1 MTTTIFHYDS
11 QIRKSL
17 KPVVRVTDVLVFGK
31 GA

>member
-1 MTTTIFHYDS
+1 MTTPIFHYEG

-17 KPVVRVTDVLVFGK
+17 KPVVRVTGVLVFGK